1 MGKYRKAI
9 AIVVWERDQPEEKY
23 VVNLGF
29 HVQAENVD
37 GSWTGVKMT
46 QKELDKHRMRMVI
59 VKKVN
64 KVEDLAMFL
73 RTYKK
78 ETKPKGFK
86 FTLVNSHGKGKKD
99 KKVDTIKDKVV
110 QVNYLSLYF
119 KGIYTV
125 STTVESADYTS
136 RLGIFLHDGIK
147 DGYKYYKQLH
157 TVEGSEG
164 RYSYRYDEGVW
175 GNRKSMLD
183 ERSSLRNLSESDD
196 LPCMDWDFD
205 NKPKMAYSRDLPKMA
220 RWMTGMDEWY
230 G

>member
-1 MGKYRKAI
+1 
-9 AIVVWERDQPEEKY
+9 
-23 VVNLGF
+23 
-29 HVQAENVD
+29 
-37 GSWTGVKMT
+37 
-46 QKELDKHRMRMVI
+46 MRMVI

-147 DGYKYYKQLH
+147 DGFTNIINSFILSKDPREDIRTAMMKEFGEIENPCPMKDHHFLICQKVKIFHAWTGNLIEM
-157 TVEGSEG
+157 VN
-164 RYSYRYDEGVW
+164 GV
-175 GNRKSMLD
+175 
-183 ERSSLRNLSESDD
+183 
-196 LPCMDWDFD
+196 LPQ
-205 NKPKMAYSRDLPKMA
+205 K
-220 RWMTGMDEWY
+220 
-230 G
+230 